1 MRVSNT
7 RLPTILACGVCL
19 AVVAIS
25 TSPVDAGS
33 SSSGNTHA
41 LVLSGISK
49 DAQERQIKDKAVAN
63 LRDFLLREAQV
74 KPNRLAVLVADNSLV
89 RNPTATS
96 SAESLTRAIGTFA
109 QAVQPADRFL
119 FYYVGQAN
127 VVTGTLRLNLPGPD
141 VTHEQLGKWLGAI
154 RATSMLVVLDCPGAA
169 VACKAVAGPNRVVI
183 CAATEGQLSSTRFSE
198 YFVPALTDSAG
209 DRDDDGRISILEAFT
224 PEIEVVDLVFQ
235 GVTTNQGLADH
246 LGISVPGAKLHVRN
260 LCLKTDSPD
269 KATLILRCLEVLAL
283 RHCADAW
290 DQVRHGGPD
299 TCESDPRP
307 K

>member
-33 SSSGNTHA
+33 SSSGNTYA

-127 VVTGTLRLNLPGPD
+127 VVAGTLRLNLPGPD
-141 VTHEQLGKWLGAI
+141 AAHEQLGKWLGAI

-224 PEIEVVDLVFQ
+224 ASARQISEWYREQQLLPTETPTLEDDGDAAPSERPWRFKAD
-235 GVTTNQGLADH
+235 GTDGLIASTFF
-246 LGISVPGAKLHVRN
+246 LTVR
-260 LCLKTDSPD
+260 KRD
-269 KATLILRCLEVLAL
+269 
-283 RHCADAW
+283 
-290 DQVRHGGPD
+290 
-299 TCESDPRP
+299 
-307 K
+307 